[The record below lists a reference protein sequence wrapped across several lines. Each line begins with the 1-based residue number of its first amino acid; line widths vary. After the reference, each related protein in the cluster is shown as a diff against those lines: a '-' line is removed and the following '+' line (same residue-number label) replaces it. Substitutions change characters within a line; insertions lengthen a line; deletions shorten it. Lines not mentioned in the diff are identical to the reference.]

1 MPQEE
6 LFINGKDAYTTWGIS
21 MDDTALSALMTPAP
35 NKEFIENKSRM
46 EHGKRV
52 ITADPK
58 KDERDLTLQINL
70 TAPDKDTFFAR
81 YDSFCNE
88 LDKGILEIKT
98 KYQPNIV
105 YRTIYISCNQFSQFM
120 QGIEKFVLKLNEPN
134 PNNRNSP

>member
-105 YRTIYISCNQFSQFM
+105 CRTIYISCNQFSQFM
-120 QGIEKFVLKLNEPN
+120 QGIGKFVLKLNEPN

>member
-1 MPQEE
+1 
-6 LFINGKDAYTTWGIS
+6 

-70 TAPDKDTFFAR
+70 TA
-81 YDSFCNE
+81 
-88 LDKGILEIKT
+88 LIK
-98 KYQPNIV
+98 IH
-105 YRTIYISCNQFSQFM
+105 SL
-120 QGIEKFVLKLNEPN
+120 QGMTAFVMSWIKEYLK
-134 PNNRNSP
+134 

>member
-52 ITADPK
+52 ITADP
-58 KDERDLTLQINL
+58 
-70 TAPDKDTFFAR
+70 FAR

-120 QGIEKFVLKLNEPN
+120 QGIGKFVLKLNEPN